1 MNKITEILYLCTY
14 YMPIYNVCCLTGSD
28 TNTGSANAPF
38 KTIQRASNLAQP
50 GDTILVQPGIYRERV
65 SPPRGGTSTTLP
77 IIYKSAVPKA
87 AILRGSIPW
96 NPTQQISET
105 IYYDTLDAALFTD
118 TSAIDGPNPFRIPF
132 CVTPYGRNGAPESVG
147 GDKTANPNM
156 VYTLGQVFV
165 NDTMYKQCPFMTE
178 MQNTP
183 NTWYYDMSS
192 NKLYVNLSQSIDQS
206 NIEITN
212 QRRVFAPHIRQL
224 RYITVD
230 GFVIERCGNNY
241 PNQFWTV
248 AQNQQAGMIGTRSGR
263 FWTIQNNT
271 IQFAAGVGMD
281 WGNEGGAAQDLET
294 GTNGQASGSYGHIIK
309 NNRICDNGAAGTASF
324 MGKNF
329 TFANNLVE
337 RNNNLLFYGT
347 RRWESAGLK
356 VHTPTNS
363 VIVNNVIRD
372 NYCNGVW
379 SDQGAGQNSVFKNN
393 IIINNKG
400 YGLNFEI
407 GSNTTGKVLNNI
419 FDGNEYNI
427 CFATSGGC
435 LIAHNLFLSSTKGDI
450 NTVIFNRPDKWD
462 SLNLE
467 IYYNIFTNSKT
478 YLTLSTSNA
487 IASRFMNYNQ
497 YTVDG
502 RFIFMPTTKTTVA
515 QNLVEWSSLWKTAN
529 GGANADEGSIITSG
543 VSASLELIEMKYS
556 LALSFVERFP
566 LIKRPDI
573 VDDYFGNNWTND
585 ESLCMAG
592 PFASLPSG
600 PIPLLSTSF

>member
-1 MNKITEILYLCTY
+1 MTVY
-14 YMPIYNVCCLTGSD
+14 YVCASTGSD
-28 TNTGSANAPF
+28 TNAGTITSPLL
-38 KTIQRASNLAQP
+38 TIQCASNLAQP
-50 GDTILVQPGIYRERV
+50 GDTVLVQPGIYRERV
-65 SPPRGGTSTTLP
+65 SPPRGGISSTVP
-77 IIYKSAVPKA
+77 IIYKSAVPQG
-87 AILRGSIPW
+87 AIIRGSIPW
-96 NPTQQISET
+96 NPTEKLSET
-105 IYYDTLDAALFTD
+105 VYYDTLDPTIFTD

-132 CVTPYGRNGAPESVG
+132 CVTPYGRNGAPESAS
-147 GDKTANPNM
+147 GDKKATPNM

-165 NDTMYKQCPFMTE
+165 NDKMYKQCPFISE
-178 MQNTP
+178 MQETP

-192 NKLYVNLSQSIDQS
+192 NKLYVNLKEDIDHYK
-206 NIEITN
+206 IEITN

-263 FWTIQNNT
+263 FWIIQNNV
-271 IQFAAGVGMD
+271 IRFASGIGID

-294 GTNGQASGSYGHIIK
+294 GTNGKASGSYGNIIQ
-309 NNRICDNGAAGTASF
+309 NNHICDNGAGGTAYF

-329 TFANNLVE
+329 TFANNVVE

-363 VIVNNVIRD
+363 VIINNIIRN
-372 NYCNGVW
+372 NYCNGIW
-379 SDQGAGQNSVFKNN
+379 SDQGAGQNSIFKNN

-407 GSNTTGKVLNNI
+407 GTNTSGKVLNNI

-450 NTVIFNRPDKWD
+450 NTVVFNRPDKWD
-462 SLNLE
+462 SLNVE

-478 YLTLSTSNA
+478 YLALSTSNA
-487 IASRFMNYNQ
+487 IASRFLNYNQ
-497 YTVDG
+497 YAVDG
-502 RFIFMPTTKTTVA
+502 RFIFMPNTKTNVPM
-515 QNLVEWSSLWKTAN
+515 NISEWSALWKTTN
-529 GGANADEGSIITSG
+529 GGENSDETSAIVAAKYTSIEL
-543 VSASLELIEMKYS
+543 VENQYCLSLTFGEEPS
-556 LALSFVERFP
+556 SFPIVERA
-566 LIKRPDI
+566 DI
-573 VDDYFGNNWTND
+573 VDDYFGKNWAN
-585 ESLCMAG
+585 EKGVCIAG
-592 PFASLPSG
+592 PFASI
-600 PIPLLSTSF
+600 PIGSIKLNIHEYS